1 VRVTKPGGRVLI
13 VAFGSLRKAEFLGFF
28 LGAIQAVAPGFAGP
42 SMDPPPLPFQVA
54 DPDKLRQQMVNAGLT
69 DVRVQTTTWHME
81 FQTGAEMWDVVTNSN
96 PIGSMLVA
104 NLTDEHKTA
113 AQQALD
119 DMLRERSGGLGRA
132 VLHNEMNVGIGT
144 K

>member
-1 VRVTKPGGRVLI
+1 
-13 VAFGSLRKAEFLGFF
+13 
-28 LGAIQAVAPGFAGP
+28 
-42 SMDPPPLPFQVA
+42 MDPPPLPFQVA